1 MKNKKIDFSLSI
13 VLVIIMMFCTL
24 NINSYAADDQKSEIF
39 LYGFGDDYEGDDFL
53 TLYNTKTCYVSIRNI
68 PISEKENIRL
78 TVKDEDIAEIQEIV
92 YGDDSNPVITAKI
105 KGKKLGTTDIIASLT
120 YNGDNYTSRIT
131 TTVHESN
138 YHISLRRDIPGGEG
152 ANEVSMNKNE
162 SMKLVA
168 MLFRGTSSYVGDISS
183 NGAIWSSNNENV
195 ASVDNNG
202 LVTGIGK
209 GTATITA
216 KYQTNEG
223 VTINA
228 SCNIEVKDENNS
240 SEEAKIRFYYDDPG
254 PSMVLNNEDKFN
266 VGLENIPQTEKEN
279 IKFIIENENIAQVT
293 KIEYDKSWADAV
305 ATVKYL
311 SVGNTKLIATLDYN
325 GKTYSTSYDLNVT
338 DYTKSPENPGISSEP
353 TSPSSSNNPT
363 TKSDPT
369 TVPIILPK
377 TGKSTILMMTI
388 GIIIFISMSLIM
400 YKKHKNYK
408 DIR

>member
-1 MKNKKIDFSLSI
+1 MKNKKIAFSLSI

-39 LYGFGDDYEGDDFL
+39 LYGFGDDYEADDFL

-68 PISEKENIRL
+68 PISEKENISL

-120 YNGDNYTSRIT
+120 YNGDNYTSKIT

-138 YHISLRRDIPGGEG
+138 YWISLRRDIPGGEV
-152 ANEVSMNKNE
+152 ADEASMKKNE
-162 SMKLVA
+162 SLKLVA
-168 MLFRGTSSYVGDISS
+168 MLFYGMSSYVRDISS

-223 VTINA
+223 ATISA
-228 SCNIEVKDENNS
+228 LCSIEVKDENNS
-240 SEEAKIRFYYDDPG
+240 SE
-254 PSMVLNNEDKFN
+254 
-266 VGLENIPQTEKEN
+266 
-279 IKFIIENENIAQVT
+279 
-293 KIEYDKSWADAV
+293 
-305 ATVKYL
+305 
-311 SVGNTKLIATLDYN
+311 
-325 GKTYSTSYDLNVT
+325 
-338 DYTKSPENPGISSEP
+338 SPENPGISSEP
-353 TSPSSSNNPT
+353 TSPSSSYNPT

-369 TVPIILPK
+369 TAPKILPK
-377 TGKSTILMMTI
+377 TGESTILMMTI

>member
-1 MKNKKIDFSLSI
+1 MKNKKIAFSLSI

-39 LYGFGDDYEGDDFL
+39 LYGFGDDYDDDDFL

-120 YNGDNYTSRIT
+120 YNGDNYTSKIT
-131 TTVHESN
+131 TTVHETNFSIYLHREDYKDLEN
-138 YHISLRRDIPGGEG
+138 TSIK
-152 ANEVSMNKNE
+152 KNE
-162 SMKLVA
+162 SLKLVA
-168 MLFRGTSSYVGDISS
+168 TLVAGMATHVGDISS

-216 KYQTNEG
+216 KYETNEG

-228 SCNIEVKDENNS
+228 SCSIEVKDENNS
-240 SEEAKIRFYYDDPG
+240 SEEARIKFYYDEPG

-266 VGLENIPQTEKEN
+266 VGLENIPQTEKEK
-279 IKFIIENENIAQVT
+279 IIFKIENENIAQIT

-311 SVGNTKLIATLDYN
+311 SVGKTKLIATLEYN
-325 GKTYSTSYDLNVT
+325 GKTYSTGYDLNVT
-338 DYTKSPENPGISSEP
+338 DSTKSPENPGISSEP

-369 TVPIILPK
+369 TAPTILPK

-388 GIIIFISMSLIM
+388 GIIIFISISLIM